1 MKDFLMTENKRNHDA
16 HRIFERFLHRAIG
29 ECEVL
34 VGHHIIFLQEGQEP
48 NEIPSADCL
57 CFSPELMGAVFG
69 PERAKQIM
77 LTLAHRVSEERDRVL
92 ADFLDALDLED
103 PEGALKKAAGAIAGT
118 LTTLNVGGPA

>member
-1 MKDFLMTENKRNHDA
+1 MKDFLTTENKRNHDA
-16 HRIFERFLHRAIG
+16 HRIFERFLHRAVG

-57 CFSPELMGAVFG
+57 CFSPDLMGAVFG
-69 PERAKQIM
+69 ADKAKNIM
-77 LTLAHRVSEERDRVL
+77 LTLAHRVPEERDRVL

-103 PEGALKKAAGAIAGT
+103 PAGILKRGAGSIAAVVVNPVA
-118 LTTLNVGGPA
+118 P